1 MVKRKENKKAGDFW
15 DNKIDR
21 EREIYKKKKWHVKET
36 FSSPTT
42 VG

>member
-21 EREIYKKKKWHVKET
+21 EREIYKKR
-36 FSSPTT
+36 S
-42 VG
+42 GM